1 MYGFRYSDSLTK
13 RARGKAVDE
22 RKKRIP
28 FPVPVGKKD
37 KYKGF
42 HLIHTLM
49 VRMFRSLFVQY
60 YSATHGTGIRCGHI
74 SHNHF
79 DLFLYDA
86 FLAQVFI
93 NPAVASLPQHA
104 HLLAEGGCYD
114 DSNVH
119 CGDEK
124 NVNSKIVNTPLP
136 DDFRPIPFKEDKHIE
151 WEEFIKENVLKAE

>member
-49 VRMFRSLFVQY
+49 
-60 YSATHGTGIRCGHI
+60 
-74 SHNHF
+74 
-79 DLFLYDA
+79 
-86 FLAQVFI
+86 VFI